1 VCCGV
6 ETGVDAEGEHYQ
18 RGGAREARPYLRA
31 DRLTQLVGQPLSPHL
46 SMFLRCVHHF
56 VAKRFFFLSR
66 HSSKRLGRIDRG
78 KDDRSGTIPNRGVG
92 KEYRINKEYRSE
104 ELGINS
110 EYSSE

>member
-66 HSSKRLGRIDRG
+66 HSLHQAKGLDESI
-78 KDDRSGTIPNRGVG
+78 VG
-92 KEYRINKEYRSE
+92 KTIEVGRFQIE
-104 ELGINS
+104 EWAKSTG
-110 EYSSE
+110 